1 MGIYFAILFLFIAV
15 AWTFWSVVELF
26 RASQSVHWPTVQ
38 AKVRVCKVQRYFH
51 AMTGYKDNIGQAW
64 SFQMLYDYSVHGQ
77 AYQGYRPFF
86 CGGPSK
92 RVARNIVAKYP
103 EGSTITISYHPEK
116 PGLSVL
122 IPGVTRFAWGTLLAG
137 PLLLVPAYIA
147 WRLF

>member
-1 MGIYFAILFLFIAV
+1 
-15 AWTFWSVVELF
+15 
-26 RASQSVHWPTVQ
+26 
-38 AKVRVCKVQRYFH
+38 
-51 AMTGYKDNIGQAW
+51 
-64 SFQMLYDYSVHGQ
+64 MLYDYSVHGQ
-77 AYQGYRPFF
+77 VYQGYRPFF

-103 EGSTITISYHPEK
+103 EGSTVSIYYHPDK

-122 IPGVTRFAWGTLLAG
+122 IPGVNRFTWLTLLAG